1 MNKEKGTST
10 KEIFFF
16 PHEFKLL
23 EFLRILIL
31 ITLSFNWKNHAINKK
46 KHV

>member
-1 MNKEKGTST
+1 MNKEKGILT
-10 KEIFFF
+10 KEIYFF

-31 ITLSFNWKNHAINKK
+31 ITLSFN
-46 KHV
+46 